1 MRKFKITAVLPNGDE
16 VHSNVVATSAE
27 AAVERIK
34 ASAQFIEFLGDFQL
48 EDVYFLNNGSEEV
61 KPIDT
66 DTCRLTTFEGV
77 GCAVEHLASG
87 AIVGF
92 EEGRFNATAQVL
104 TYPYAMTPEGVATV
118 LREVGEWLYIF
129 HLRKVL
135 SLREI
140 TDEFMK
146 KNKITRRALA
156 LELGISETT
165 VSNYLSGQRALPY
178 EQLEHLI
185 LILQQAKEI

>member
-1 MRKFKITAVLPNGDE
+1 MKKYKIAAILPNGDE
-16 VHSNVVATSAE
+16 IRANVVATSEAGAITRVLEAE
-27 AAVERIK
+27 QTK
-34 ASAQFIEFLGDFQL
+34 SFLG
-48 EDVYFLNNGSEEV
+48 EYSAKEV
-61 KPIDT
+61 KFLVDGVEDIRQVGID
-66 DTCRLTTFEGV
+66 DCRLMVFEGV
-77 GCAVEHLASG
+77 GCAVEHMASG

-92 EEGRFNATAQVL
+92 EEGRFNQTAQVL
-104 TYPYAMTPEGVATV
+104 TYPYAMTPERVAAV

-129 HLRKVL
+129 HRRKVL

-140 TDEFMK
+140 ANEFMK

-165 VSNYLSGQRALPY
+165 VSNYLSGRRALPY